1 MDLKIVQN
9 LFYKIKIFFSQSYKE
24 KDFLVT
30 EAWVPKYCTLKKV
43 HVDPLKFTISIHPWS
58 GEFVSLI
65 LE

>member
-30 EAWVPKYCTLKKV
+30 EAWV
-43 HVDPLKFTISIHPWS
+43 HI
-58 GEFVSLI
+58 
-65 LE
+65 